1 MEKLFSSG
9 LSGIALWI
17 NSFHLL
23 VFLTLDFCAFFF
35 FSEGSILPGERELI
49 LYHCSVTSHFLY
61 VIWPSLTIRSFDL
74 RKLYTST

>member
-1 MEKLFSSG
+1 MERLFSSG
-9 LSGIALWI
+9 LTGIALWI
-17 NSFHLL
+17 NSLHLA

-35 FSEGSILPGERELI
+35 FCEGSILSGEWELK

-74 RKLYTST
+74 RKLYIFT